1 MVIPYRTRR
10 FLKSLAT
17 FLLALVLLFVL
28 VWGVWIL
35 WLDRYVIY
43 SRDGATLDF
52 TLEQPQSGQLAVPPA
67 EENPITIY
75 YNEGDNALNTST
87 ELFQL
92 SGYYITTT
100 MLMENPTQVLD
111 LVRKLP
117 DQTPVLIEMK
127 DIVGRCYYQS
137 EVAPVK
143 EEVDMDTISKIVEHL
158 TRSNLYA
165 IARIP
170 AFRDY
175 TFGLN
180 NVPFGLPHRSGR
192 GLWMDEAR
200 CYWLN
205 PGADGALN
213 YLVSL
218 VEELKA
224 LGFNEVLL
232 GDFRFPATDQIK
244 FNGSK
249 SETLISAAQR
259 LTTACATNQFCL
271 SFLIDDTAFTLPE
284 GRTRVYL
291 ENRTAADVKTLAE
304 TLMLEEPSIKMAFI
318 TDLKDTRFD
327 AYGVLRPITSVDPE
341 ELA

>member
-1 MVIPYRTRR
+1 MTLSYRTRR
-10 FLKSLAT
+10 FLKRLAT
-17 FLLALVLLFVL
+17 FFLVLILLAVL

-35 WLDRYVIY
+35 WMDRYVIY
-43 SRDGATLDF
+43 SRDGARLDF
-52 TLEQPQSGQLAVPPA
+52 TLTQPENGELATPP
-67 EENPITIY
+67 EMNNPISIY

-87 ELFQL
+87 ELGQI

-100 MLMENPTQVLD
+100 MLMENPAQVLD
-111 LVRKLP
+111 LVRKMP
-117 DQTPVLIEMK
+117 DQAPVLIEMK

-137 EVAPVK
+137 EVAPIK
-143 EEVDMDTISKIVEHL
+143 EDVDMDTISKIVDHL

-165 IARIP
+165 IAKIP

-180 NVPFGLPHRSGR
+180 NVPYGLPHKSGR
-192 GLWMDEAR
+192 GLWMDDNR

-205 PGADGALN
+205 PAKDGALN
-213 YLVSL
+213 YIVSL

-224 LGFNEVLL
+224 MGFNEVVL
-232 GDFRFPATDQIK
+232 GDFCFPNTDQIK
-244 FNGSK
+244 FSESK
-249 SETLISAAQR
+249 TDAINSAAAR
-259 LTTACATNQFCL
+259 ITEACGTNQFCI
-271 SFLIDDTAFTLPE
+271 SFLINDTSFVLPG

-304 TLMLEEPSIKMAFI
+304 KLMLETPEIKMAFL

-327 AYGVLRPITSVDPE
+327 AYSVLRPITSAQLDQ
-341 ELA
+341 

>member
-1 MVIPYRTRR
+1 M
-10 FLKSLAT
+10 
-17 FLLALVLLFVL
+17 FLLALVLLFIL

-35 WLDRYVIY
+35 WLDRFVIY
-43 SRDGATLDF
+43 SRDGAKLDF
-52 TLEQPQSGQLAVPPA
+52 TLQEPQAGQLAVPPNA
-67 EENPITIY
+67 EDPIGIY
-75 YNEGDNALNTST
+75 YNEGENALNTST
-87 ELFQL
+87 ELTRL
-92 SGYYITTT
+92 TGYSITTT

-117 DQTPVLIEMK
+117 DQAPVLIEMK

-137 EVAPVK
+137 QVAPVK

-165 IARIP
+165 IAKIP

-180 NVPFGLPHRSGR
+180 NVPFGLPHKSGR
-192 GLWMDEAR
+192 GLWMDDDR

-205 PGADGALN
+205 PGSDGALN

-244 FNGSK
+244 FSGSK
-249 SETLISAAQR
+249 AETLNSAAQR

-271 SFLIDDTAFTLPE
+271 SFLIANTDFTLPA

-291 ENRTAADVKTLAE
+291 ENRTAADVKILAE
-304 TLMLEEPSIKMAFI
+304 ELMLETPEVNMVFL

-327 AYGVLRPITSVDPE
+327 AYGVLRPITSAQLE
-341 ELA
+341 E